1 LAANHPRVIER
12 RSFLL
17 SLAAAGVTPAAL
29 RSTAQASTEPLA
41 AALVL
46 SGGGAR
52 GAYEAGAIGALAA
65 MGGIPD
71 GRPLPPY
78 ELVCGTSIGALNGW
92 FFATGQ
98 YQKGRDLWYGIGS
111 EPLIA
116 PKRQF
121 AALRDPES
129 GVLNWA
135 AAAANLFGLMRDQS
149 GILDSGPV
157 YEWIGRNVD
166 PERPLL
172 IPLIWAVTNLTHQR
186 PEYFFV
192 DPHPRSLS
200 QLEQIS
206 HALRITL
213 GPQTIVREATPEIL
227 HRALFA
233 SACIPIAFDPVMMP
247 GPSGT
252 IDAYCDGGVASNSPV
267 GIAHSIARA
276 ADVILL
282 DPPFEPENS
291 HGDAIEVAFAA
302 FGTTQRKLLEV
313 EMRNVYFQSV
323 GRRGLER
330 LTPAELAR
338 VTYGDELLARYAETV
353 PATELRYLRPAKP
366 LPLAVVGFN
375 DVQGIGE
382 AYRTGWIDASRGF
395 TRYDW
400 ETFVL

>member
-1 LAANHPRVIER
+1 MIER

-17 SLAAAGVTPAAL
+17 SLAAAGLTPAAL
-29 RSTAQASTEPLA
+29 RSTAHAAAEPLA

-52 GAYEAGAIGALAA
+52 GAYEAGVIGALAA
-65 MGGIPD
+65 MRGIAD
-71 GRPLPPY
+71 GAPLPPY

-98 YQKGRDLWYGIGS
+98 YQKARQLWYGIGS
-111 EPLIA
+111 EPLITL
-116 PKRQF
+116 KQQF

-135 AAAANLFGLMRDQS
+135 AAAASLFGLVRNQS
-149 GILDSGPV
+149 GILQSEPV
-157 YEWIGRNVD
+157 YEWIVRNVD
-166 PERPLL
+166 PSAPLL

-186 PEYFFV
+186 PEYFFL
-192 DPHPRSLS
+192 DPHPRSLEHLVRIES
-200 QLEQIS
+200 
-206 HALRITL
+206 ALQITL
-213 GPQTIVREATPEIL
+213 GPQTIVREATPDVL

-252 IDAYCDGGVASNSPV
+252 LDAYCDGGVASNSPV

-282 DPPFEPENS
+282 SPPFEPEDA
-291 HGDAIEVAFAA
+291 HGDAVEVAFAA
-302 FGTTQRKLLEV
+302 FGTAQRKLLEV
-313 EMRNVYFQSV
+313 EMRNVYFQSM

-330 LTPAELAR
+330 LSAAELAR
-338 VTYGDELLARYAETV
+338 VVSGDELLAQYALSV
-353 PATELRYLRPAKP
+353 PATALRYLRPAKS
-366 LPLAVVGFN
+366 LPLGVVAFS
-375 DVQGIGE
+375 DVSGIGQ
-382 AYRTGWIDASRGF
+382 AYRTGWEDAGRGF
-395 TRYDW
+395 TDYDW
-400 ETFVL
+400 ARFSL